1 MHPEWMLRTGNFGN
15 TDSIENIQIVLKDDE
30 ITADPQSIEL
40 LDTTNDTLEYKRSDG
55 IIVEKA
61 YSDAEPHKFAEQL
74 KAIVKYLNAKTAL
87 DYGSGGSDLNK
98 TKLCNGEKFIDYIG
112 LNKIHSF
119 EPARSKR
126 NKRKSDIVLCFDV
139 LEHIFINDVPWVL
152 NDIFSHAKKC
162 VIINVACFEAGA
174 LLPTGENAHVTVKH
188 PLWWLGQLECIS
200 TLHKDISWALYTCE
214 NYDEPKFHGIR
225 KMDANITSN
234 KFRHL
239 DSF

>member
-1 MHPEWMLRTGNFGN
+1 MFLLSN
-15 TDSIENIQIVLKDDE
+15 KYY
-30 ITADPQSIEL
+30 EL
-40 LDTTNDTLEYKRSDG
+40 LDHYEFMAINGYKRNDG
-55 IIVEKA
+55 KFVKNA
-61 YSDAEPHKFAEQL
+61 FDSAEPIKFRNQI
-74 KAIVKYLNAKTAL
+74 KKISSYFNCKTCL
-87 DYGSGGSDLNK
+87 DYGSGASDLNTALTPEGIEFK
-98 TKLCNGEKFIDYIG
+98 NSVG
-112 LNKIHSF
+112 LENISQF
-119 EPARSKR
+119 EPARK
-126 NKRKSDIVLCFDV
+126 KGKKKKSDLVISFDV